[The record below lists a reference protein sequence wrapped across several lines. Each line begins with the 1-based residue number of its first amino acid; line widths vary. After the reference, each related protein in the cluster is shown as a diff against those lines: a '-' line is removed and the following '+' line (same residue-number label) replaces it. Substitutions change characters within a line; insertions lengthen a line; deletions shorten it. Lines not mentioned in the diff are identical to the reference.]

1 LTDRKLL
8 LATTNPGKTQ
18 EIRILL
24 QGLPIQIHS
33 FIDTPPRS
41 VFPENGK
48 TFMENARGKGLAYS
62 RNWDDLTLAEDSGL
76 EIVSLKEAPGVFS
89 ARFAGPESTDEDN
102 IDKVLSLMRDIPMAE
117 RNSRFVSCL
126 VLARKGT
133 VIKEISSEVQGFIAN
148 EKAGSF
154 GFGYDPIFY
163 FPPLGKTFAQLT
175 PEEKNRVS
183 HRGKALR
190 QLQDYLQD
198 FLKQRVYK

>member
-1 LTDRKLL
+1 
-8 LATTNPGKTQ
+8 
-18 EIRILL
+18 
-24 QGLPIQIHS
+24 
-33 FIDTPPRS
+33 
-41 VFPENGK
+41 
-48 TFMENARGKGLAYS
+48 MENARGKGLAYS
-62 RNWDDLTLAEDSGL
+62 RNWDDLTLTEDSGL
-76 EIVSLKEAPGVFS
+76 EIASLEEAPGVFS

-163 FPPLGKTFAQLT
+163 FPPLGKTFAQLP

-190 QLQDYLQD
+190 QLQDFLQD

>member
-18 EIRILL
+18 EIRLLL
-24 QGLPIQIHS
+24 QGLPIKIYS
-33 FIDTPPRS
+33 FIDTPPRA

-62 RNWDDLTLAEDSGL
+62 RNWDGLTLAEDSGL
-76 EIVSLKEAPGVFS
+76 EIASLEKAPGVFS

-102 IDKVLSLMRDIPMAE
+102 IDKVLSLMRDIPIAE

-133 VIKEISSEVQGFIAN
+133 VLKEISSEVQGFIAN
-148 EKAGSF
+148 EKIGSF
-154 GFGYDPIFY
+154 GFGYDPVFY
-163 FPPLGKTFAQLT
+163 FPPLEKTFAQLT

-190 QLQDYLQD
+190 L
-198 FLKQRVYK
+198 YK